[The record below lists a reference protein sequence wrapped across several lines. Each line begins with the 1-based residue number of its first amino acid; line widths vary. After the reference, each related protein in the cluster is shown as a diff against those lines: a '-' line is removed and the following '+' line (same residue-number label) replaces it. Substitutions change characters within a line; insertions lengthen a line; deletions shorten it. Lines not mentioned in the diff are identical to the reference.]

1 MKSEERKSGK
11 ADDVINALKI
21 AHDRFV
27 YLVWTNVVFAK
38 MFLTRFL
45 NPILLRL
52 IDLDSLELAPTQTT
66 TPEGANF
73 YYKFRFKSGKRGVL
87 VLIIEHKSEYDRFVS
102 FQILR
107 YEVGVLDYMR
117 RRFDAFAD
125 ENGRLPIPYSILLCA
140 KSCPQFDDLTVRC
153 EELDYGVRTS
163 FQEINVNKIDFDA
176 LLDEP
181 FLRVALGL
189 TRFASYDD
197 KGNRQGELLDL
208 FRSLTDIDPTKDE
221 NLKETWKFIFEVSLN
236 YVSRLMRDTSF
247 NMTRFRYELYNA
259 EGDEMKSQLYDDVF
273 EAFFGDK
280 VQPYKDAVAV
290 VQAELVETEAQL
302 QEVKAQ
308 RQVAE
313 VQRQEA
319 EAQRQEAEE
328 RAKIAE
334 DFFYAGMYDV
344 IYETLC
350 KRCNLSK
357 VPDEIVNKLEKIKSY
372 AFLRKLWRIADA
384 MENNYAEF
392 LAALEKNEE

>member
-1 MKSEERKSGK
+1 MKSEPKTGK
-11 ADDVINALKI
+11 VDDVINALKI

-45 NPILLRL
+45 NPVLLRL

-66 TPEGANF
+66 TPEGANSIGDV

-87 VLIIEHKSEYDRFVS
+87 VLIIEHKSDYDRFVS

-125 ENGRLPIPYSILLCA
+125 ESGRLPIPYSILLCT

-153 EELDYGVRTS
+153 EDLDYGVRTS

-176 LLDEP
+176 LLDAP
-181 FLRVALGL
+181 LLRVALGL
-189 TRFASYDD
+189 TRFSSYDD
-197 KGNRQGELLDL
+197 KENRQGELLDL

-221 NLKETWKFIFEVSLN
+221 NLKETWKFIFDVSLN

-273 EAFFGDK
+273 EAFFADK

-290 VQAELVETEAQL
+290 AEAELA
-302 QEVKAQ
+302 EVKF
-308 RQVAE
+308 
-313 VQRQEA
+313 QRQEA
-319 EAQRQEAEE
+319 EIQRQEAEE
-328 RAKIAE
+328 RAKIVE
-334 DFFYAGMYDV
+334 DFFYSGMYDM

-392 LAALEKNEE
+392 LTALEKNEE